1 MKSYFEAKAKV
12 LREYNGFKDVIVG
25 INNDYDEVY
34 ITFIVGAQIETLVF
48 CENDS
53 NKGWKYFATLYNNVG
68 KPENFANYGD
78 QMFSFLKG
86 QLYVHDQTTDYNK
99 FYGKQHGCDLTFYI
113 NKGASL
119 TKRFKNI
126 RMSTNA
132 NVWDVEFTIPEGL
145 NYGDQKSILKPSIL
159 RERSNQVVS
168 DILRN
173 IIGKDGNE
181 SVNLLYNAER
191 LIGEYVKVEISNEDG
206 TDVELREVEVKFLI
220 SS

>member
-1 MKSYFEAKAKV
+1 
-12 LREYNGFKDVIVG
+12 
-25 INNDYDEVY
+25 
-34 ITFIVGAQIETLVF
+34 
-48 CENDS
+48 
-53 NKGWKYFATLYNNVG
+53 
-68 KPENFANYGD
+68 
-78 QMFSFLKG
+78 
-86 QLYVHDQTTDYNK
+86 
-99 FYGKQHGCDLTFYI
+99 
-113 NKGASL
+113 
-119 TKRFKNI
+119 
-126 RMSTNA
+126 MSTNA